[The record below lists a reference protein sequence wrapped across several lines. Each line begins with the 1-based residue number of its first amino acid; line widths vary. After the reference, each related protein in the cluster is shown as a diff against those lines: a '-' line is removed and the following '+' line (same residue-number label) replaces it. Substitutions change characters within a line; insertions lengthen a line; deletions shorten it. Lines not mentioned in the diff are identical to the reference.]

1 MTDFEKTYQNYNPRQ
16 TALDEA
22 RALLTAAAKAA
33 MVDGTLPEAE
43 LPAFIVE
50 IPADVKN
57 GDIASNIAMAGA
69 RTWRKAPKMIADAL
83 IAHLPALDGGV
94 FAKVEVAGPGF
105 INLFLAPSFWAGVV
119 LGACSNKEYGRTDH
133 GKGAKYNVEFV
144 SANPTGPMHM
154 GNARGGVLGDTLAS
168 VLDWSGANVWREF
181 YVNDFGNQ
189 IEKFA
194 KSIEAR
200 YIQLIKGED
209 AIEFPEDGYHGDD
222 IRELAK
228 AFYDIH
234 GESYLDKSVEE
245 RHADMARFG
254 LDRNIPKMKSDLE
267 RYGIKFD
274 EWFFESSLHNSGY
287 VKDTVEELHKLGWTY
302 EKEGALW
309 LKTADIMREQYRKQG
324 KKDEDIDK
332 LDLKD
337 DVLRRANGFYT
348 YFAGDIAYHRN
359 KFAVRHFD
367 KVINIW
373 GADHH
378 GHVARMKGAM
388 DALGLDGTN
397 RLDIVLMQLVKLVRD
412 GEVVRMSKRTGK
424 TISLSDLLDEIPVDA
439 CRYFFNAK
447 PDTQME
453 FDLGLAVREDSEN
466 PVYYIQ
472 YAYARI
478 CSLLKTM
485 ADEGRSVPAADK
497 ADLSLLSGEQERALI
512 KELANFSEEIRM
524 AARDYDPSYINRYL
538 MRLAGAFH
546 RFYNACRIKGEADD
560 VANAR
565 LLLAAATRQV
575 LANGLTILG
584 LSKPEKM

>member
-1 MTDFEKTYQNYNPRQ
+1 MTEFEKTYQNYNPRSA
-16 TALDEA
+16 ALSEA

-33 MVDGTLPEAE
+33 MADGTLPEAE

-50 IPADVKN
+50 IPADTKN
-57 GDIASNIAMAGA
+57 GDIASNLAMAGA

-83 IAHLPALDGGV
+83 IAHLPSIEGGV

-154 GNARGGVLGDTLAS
+154 GNARGGVLGDTLAE
-168 VLDWSGANVWREF
+168 VLDWSGADVWREF

-234 GESYLDKSVEE
+234 GDSYLEKSVEE

-466 PVYYIQ
+466 PIYYIQ
-472 YAYARI
+472 YAHARI
-478 CSLLKTM
+478 CSLLK
-485 ADEGRSVPAADK
+485 ALEEEGHSVKPGTV
-497 ADLSLLSGEQERALI
+497 DLSILSSDAEHALI
-512 KELANFSEEIRM
+512 KELSSFAEEIRM

-538 MRLAGAFH
+538 MRLAAAFH
-546 RFYNACRIKGEADD
+546 KFYNACRIKGEESAVRD
-560 VANAR
+560 AR
-565 LLLAAATRQV
+565 LKLADTTRAV
-575 LANGLTILG
+575 LKNAMTLIGC
-584 LSKPEKM
+584 SAPEKM

>member
-1 MTDFEKTYQNYNPRQ
+1 MANLIQHAKDQVSQ
-16 TALDEA
+16 
-22 RALLTAAAKAA
+22 LTAQAYAAAA
-33 MVDGTLPEAE
+33 AAGVLPPGVEVKGS
-43 LPAFIVE
+43 VE
-50 IPADVKN
+50 IPKDPQN
-57 GDIASNIAMAGA
+57 GDYASSFAMAGA
-69 RTWRKAPKMIADAL
+69 KAMKMAPRAIAQAVVDHMDL
-83 IAHLPALDGGV
+83 TDSL
-94 FAKVEVAGPGF
+94 FASVEIAGPGF
-105 INLFLAPSFWAGVV
+105 LNFR
-119 LGACSNKEYGRTDH
+119 LGAKWYGDVLAEIEAEGPLYGQSDEGR
-133 GKGAKYNVEFV
+133 GQKVMVEFV

-154 GNARGGVLGDTLAS
+154 GNARGGVLGDTLAE
-168 VLDWSGANVWREF
+168 VLDWSGADVWREF

-234 GESYLDKSVEE
+234 GDSYLEKSVEE

-254 LDRNIPKMKSDLE
+254 LERNIPKMKSDLE

-466 PVYYIQ
+466 PIYYIQ
-472 YAYARI
+472 YAHARI
-478 CSLLKTM
+478 CSLLK
-485 ADEGRSVPAADK
+485 ALEEEGHSVKPGAV
-497 ADLSLLSGEQERALI
+497 DLSILSSDAEHALI
-512 KELANFSEEIRM
+512 KELSSFAEEIRM

-538 MRLAGAFH
+538 MRLAAAFH
-546 RFYNACRIKGEADD
+546 KFYNACRIKGEDEAVID
-560 VANAR
+560 AR
-565 LLLAAATRQV
+565 LKLASATRQV
-575 LANGLTILG
+575 LANGLKVIG
-584 LSKPEKM
+584 CSAPEKM